1 MDRGAWRDTVHGGC
15 KESDMTEQP
24 IHVPYHSLIESAE
37 VNGFFCT
44 AELIFL
50 NCSKTYRT

>member
-24 IHVPYHSLIESAE
+24 IHVPYHSLIESAKSM
-37 VNGFFCT
+37 GFSVPQ
-44 AELIFL
+44 
-50 NCSKTYRT
+50 N